1 MQERKFVGGSGQ
13 ISECMAKELGERVK
27 LESPVCRIDQSGDA
41 VVVET
46 LDKQTY
52 TVSAPRW
59 NKDRCSSGGETSET
73 NKNEPTKSVNYSI
86 ICYPGMSK
94 YITGGRTST
103 FKFMFLFFF
112 QHCSHILSVS
122 VTSFSPERREQ
133 IQHSNSCSSARRA
146 V

>member
-13 ISECMAKELGERVK
+13 ISECMAEELGERVK

-59 NKDRCSSGGETSET
+59 NKDICSSGGLLTSHSET
-73 NKNEPTKSVNYSI
+73 NKNKPTKSVNDSI

-103 FKFMFLFFF
+103 
-112 QHCSHILSVS
+112 LSS
-122 VTSFSPERREQ
+122 CF
-133 IQHSNSCSSARRA
+133 CSSSSTAA
-146 V
+146 IFCLFL